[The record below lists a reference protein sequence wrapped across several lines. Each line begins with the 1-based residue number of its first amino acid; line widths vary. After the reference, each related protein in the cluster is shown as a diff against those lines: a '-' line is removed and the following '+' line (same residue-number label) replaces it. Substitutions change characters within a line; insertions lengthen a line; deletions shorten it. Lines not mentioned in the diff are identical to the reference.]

1 MGGGGG
7 CRVQKIFS
15 RPSGLHLVKNKGGP
29 PLNSP
34 LLLLVNMCELNSL
47 NSPLLLLV
55 NMCELRCNIL
65 HFTVKYVPCFFL
77 LLVHLVKNKDK
88 PAINQKHYY

>member
-7 CRVQKIFS
+7 NVQKIFS

-34 LLLLVNMCELNSL
+34 LLLLVNMCEL
-47 NSPLLLLV
+47 
-55 NMCELRCNIL
+55 RCNIL
-65 HFTVKYVPCFFL
+65 HFTVKCVPCFFL

>member
-1 MGGGGG
+1 MGGGTVSKKFFHAL
-7 CRVQKIFS
+7 RASIWT
-15 RPSGLHLVKNKGGP
+15 KNKGGP
-29 PLNSP
+29 P
-34 LLLLVNMCELNSL
+34 L

-88 PAINQKHYY
+88 PSINQKHYY

>member
-1 MGGGGG
+1 MSGGGGG
-7 CRVQKIFS
+7 LQGPKNFFT
-15 RPSGLHLVKNKGGP
+15 GLHLVKNKGGP
-29 PLNSP
+29 P
-34 LLLLVNMCELNSL
+34 L

>member
-7 CRVQKIFS
+7 RGGSVQKIFS
-15 RPSGLHLVKNKGGP
+15 RPSGLDLVKNKGGP
-29 PLNSP
+29 P
-34 LLLLVNMCELNSL
+34 L

>member
-1 MGGGGG
+1 MS
-7 CRVQKIFS
+7 KKFFS

-29 PLNSP
+29 
-34 LLLLVNMCELNSL
+34 SL
-47 NSPLLLLV
+47 DSSLLLLV

-77 LLVHLVKNKDK
+77 LLVNLVKNKDE
-88 PAINQKHYY
+88 PAINQKHNY